1 MVRETV
7 VHSLHLEKKLW
18 NDALY
23 LYWGIIFLCP
33 LVDPKQRGKYQDI
46 ANFFSKSDVSKG
58 GGEK

>member
-23 LYWGIIFLCP
+23 LYWGIFFYALLLIP
-33 LVDPKQRGKYQDI
+33 SREESIKI